1 MRRPVLLVTA
11 LLLAGCGPTET
22 EPVQQAR
29 QAEPQRA
36 ELGWRE
42 RYPPTGPGLRFAV
55 DTLVVYRDGWSVE
68 VAVTNDTGISFEV
81 DPNRR
86 QFGLMLFDTAS
97 LEELEQ
103 ASRNGSLPAPRLAAR
118 LQPDPPEVLGPG
130 ETWRA
135 TISAPGALADE
146 SWVRV
151 VFGPFSA
158 LDDPPEGMEPVVSW
172 ITDRSHRL

>member
-1 MRRPVLLVTA
+1 VLLVTA
-11 LLLAGCGPTET
+11 LLLAGCGTTAT

-29 QAEPQRA
+29 PAEPQRA
-36 ELGWRE
+36 ELKWRE

-55 DTLVVYRDGWSVE
+55 DTLVVNRDGWSAE

-86 QFGLMLFDTAS
+86 QFGLMLFESSS
-97 LEELEQ
+97 LEELER
-103 ASRNGSLPAPRLAAR
+103 ASRDGSLPAPRLAAT

-135 TISAPGALADE
+135 TISAPGALADD

>member
-1 MRRPVLLVTA
+1 MRRPVLLLTA
-11 LLLAGCGPTET
+11 LLLAGCGAAATEQV
-22 EPVQQAR
+22 EPAR

-42 RYPPTGPGLRFAV
+42 RYPPTGPGLRFRV
-55 DTLVVYRDGWSVE
+55 DMLVIRSAGWSVE
-68 VAVTNDTGISFEV
+68 IGVTNTTGISFEL
-81 DPNRR
+81 DPSRL
-86 QFGLMLFDTAS
+86 QFGLMLFATGD
-97 LEELEQ
+97 LEELDQ
-103 ASRNGSLPAPRLAAR
+103 ASRDGSLPAPRLAAR

-135 TISAPGALADE
+135 TISAPGALADK